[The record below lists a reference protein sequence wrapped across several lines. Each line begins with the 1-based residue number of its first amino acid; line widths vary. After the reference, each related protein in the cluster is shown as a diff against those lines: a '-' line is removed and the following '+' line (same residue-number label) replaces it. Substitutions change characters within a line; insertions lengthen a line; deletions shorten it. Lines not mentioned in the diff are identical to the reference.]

1 MERNMSRD
9 YQRYCSRNS
18 EIAECYHAACTRLG
32 LSDSVMQILY
42 VLCLEAEPCPIG
54 LILAESGLSKQTVHS
69 ALRSLETGGYLRL
82 EVLDGRRKGAVLTE
96 AGKALADR
104 TAGRM
109 MAAEQAVFDGWTQ
122 AEREAYLE
130 LTRRFLADL
139 RTEFRKL

>member
-1 MERNMSRD
+1 MERNLSRD
-9 YQRYCSRNS
+9 YQRYCSLNS

-32 LSDSVMQILY
+32 LSDSVMQVLY

-69 ALRSLETGGYLRL
+69 ALRSLEAGGYLRL
-82 EVLDGRRKGAVLTE
+82 AALDGRRKGAALTE

-109 MAAEQAVFDGWTQ
+109 MTAEQAVFDRW
-122 AEREAYLE
+122 APEDREAYLE

-139 RTEFRKL
+139 RTEFGKL